1 MLQNK
6 KFRTRAREIEGAP
19 RRTQPGASGIAPPSR
34 IVPRGQIDVV
44 ILFFFFVI
52 LTDKTDAGRRDRE
65 RLFITM
71 LYLPISQNASVRERN
86 LNTNFRFWYKL
97 SPPER
102 VGKIEFES
110 QRCVEIRILPF
121 ARSARRREEL
131 SVILFPATTTTTK
144 QVLNYFELN

>member
-6 KFRTRAREIEGAP
+6 EISNESARERLRV
-19 RRTQPGASGIAPPSR
+19 RRAAHNPGRRASRPFPASR
-34 IVPRGQIDVV
+34 IVPRGQTDVV

-86 LNTNFRFWYKL
+86 LTNFHFWYKL
-97 SPPER
+97 SPPSWEDR
-102 VGKIEFES
+102 VRKPNGASKSEF
-110 QRCVEIRILPF
+110 LPF
-121 ARSARRREEL
+121 ARAARRYIKIFFLRRDDDEASVEL
-131 SVILFPATTTTTK
+131 F
-144 QVLNYFELN
+144 